1 MNFDELLTNLSI
13 SLSPAD
19 YKYELSSYTQEH
31 GLPEPRYVSSSHV
44 EKGRVIS
51 YFSKVEIGSRSWLI
65 FPVSYRWV
73 TLLGDLNE
81 LSEDHLGSEDYLV
94 SEDHFGSLEDHFQTT
109 QALELLVKAKLTPF
123 LIDRTPEGADSGV
136 AKKALDD
143 LRKQNS
149 PADNRKDSDAP
160 TSNTDD
166 TLRKLAEL
174 INDQSLFSNAIED
187 EFLAKFGYKLAS
199 NWFDLV
205 ENSKIFDVQK

>member
-1 MNFDELLTNLSI
+1 M
-13 SLSPAD
+13 
-19 YKYELSSYTQEH
+19 
-31 GLPEPRYVSSSHV
+31 
-44 EKGRVIS
+44 IS

-81 LSEDHLGSEDYLV
+81 PSEDHLG

-109 QALELLVKAKLTPF
+109 QALELLVEAKLTPF

-166 TLRKLAEL
+166 MLRKLAEL